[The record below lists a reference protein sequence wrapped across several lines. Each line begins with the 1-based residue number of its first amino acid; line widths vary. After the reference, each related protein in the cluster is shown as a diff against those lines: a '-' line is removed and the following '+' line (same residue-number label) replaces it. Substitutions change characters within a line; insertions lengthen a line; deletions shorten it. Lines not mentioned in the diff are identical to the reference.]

1 MRPSEYKSSYACTE
15 SNQIQNH
22 IQPMLMEN
30 LYSGGVMNK
39 KNNNNCVWENWE
51 CITTRVWFGRIREEK
66 LGVLVYTTIRWKDD
80 CHIESK
86 SI

>member
-30 LYSGGVMNK
+30 LYSGGVMDK
-39 KNNNNCVWENWE
+39 KKLKKIIIVFE
-51 CITTRVWFGRIREEK
+51 RI
-66 LGVLVYTTIRWKDD
+66 GNV
-80 CHIESK
+80 
-86 SI
+86 